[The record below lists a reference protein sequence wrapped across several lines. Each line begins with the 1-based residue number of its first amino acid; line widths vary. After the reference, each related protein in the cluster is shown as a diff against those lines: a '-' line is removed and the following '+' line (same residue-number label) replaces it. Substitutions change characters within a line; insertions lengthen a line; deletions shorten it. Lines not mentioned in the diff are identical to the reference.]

1 MWPSSFDDYKSEL
14 ENWLNLNHPN
24 YLKELGE
31 RKWANSLV
39 GNHHT
44 MVIII
49 NYLYKHDLIINLNFY

>member
-1 MWPSSFDDYKSEL
+1 MWSSFDNYKSEL
-14 ENWLNLNHPN
+14 ENWLNSNHLN

-31 RKWANSLV
+31 RKWTNSFV

-49 NYLYKHDLIINLNFY
+49 NYVNMILIIHFKFY